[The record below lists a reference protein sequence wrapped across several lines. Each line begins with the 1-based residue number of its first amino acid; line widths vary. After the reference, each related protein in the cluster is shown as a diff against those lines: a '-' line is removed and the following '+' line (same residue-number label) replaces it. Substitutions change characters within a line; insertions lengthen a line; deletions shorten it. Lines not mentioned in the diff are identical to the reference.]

1 MNILFVCTGNTC
13 RSPMA
18 EGITRALAAEQ
29 HKDVTTVSAG
39 LFAAYGAK
47 PTEQAVE
54 AVRSI
59 ADISDH
65 ESRPLTMELVNA
77 ADLIIGMTKGSQIC
91 TTSPI
96 PFRGKVKLKTI
107 SEWGGLDGDVTD
119 PYGSDQTVYNQ
130 CGTNLSLSRGWSYIS
145 ASRRRRRWEIMKVV
159 IGCDHGG
166 LNLKESVKEVLSAL
180 GHEVEDFGCYSAES
194 CDYPDIASTCSKCSC
209 IWSSRSRY
217 FDLWYWYIGIGIAAN
232 KIAGYSRC
240 SLS

>member
-77 ADLIIGMTKGSQIC
+77 ADLIIDYIRFDQPHM
-91 TTSPI
+91 
-96 PFRGKVKLKTI
+96 
-107 SEWGGLDGDVTD
+107 GL
-119 PYGSDQTVYNQ
+119 
-130 CGTNLSLSRGWSYIS
+130 
-145 ASRRRRRWEIMKVV
+145 
-159 IGCDHGG
+159 
-166 LNLKESVKEVLSAL
+166 
-180 GHEVEDFGCYSAES
+180 
-194 CDYPDIASTCSKCSC
+194 
-209 IWSSRSRY
+209 
-217 FDLWYWYIGIGIAAN
+217 
-232 KIAGYSRC
+232 
-240 SLS
+240 

>member
-1 MNILFVCTGNTC
+1 
-13 RSPMA
+13 MA

-77 ADLIIGMTKGSQIC
+77 ADLIIGMTKDHKSVLLRQF
-91 TTSPI
+91 
-96 PFRGKVKLKTI
+96 PFEEGKIKTI
-107 SEWGGLDGDVTD
+107 SEWGGQDGDVTD

-130 CGTNLSLSRGWSYIS
+130 CAEQIYHLVE
-145 ASRRRRRWEIMKVV
+145 A
-159 IGCDHGG
+159 G
-166 LNLKESVKEVLSAL
+166 LRLVPQKA
-180 GHEVEDFGCYSAES
+180 
-194 CDYPDIASTCSKCSC
+194 
-209 IWSSRSRY
+209 
-217 FDLWYWYIGIGIAAN
+217 
-232 KIAGYSRC
+232 
-240 SLS
+240 

>member
-54 AVRSI
+54 SIRSI

-77 ADLIIGMTKGSQIC
+77 ADLIIGMTKDHKSVLLRQF
-91 TTSPI
+91 
-96 PFRGKVKLKTI
+96 PFEEGKIKTI
-107 SEWGGLDGDVTD
+107 PSGVVKMVMLLTHMDLIK
-119 PYGSDQTVYNQ
+119 PYIINV
-130 CGTNLSLSRGWSYIS
+130 R
-145 ASRRRRRWEIMKVV
+145 
-159 IGCDHGG
+159 
-166 LNLKESVKEVLSAL
+166 
-180 GHEVEDFGCYSAES
+180 
-194 CDYPDIASTCSKCSC
+194 
-209 IWSSRSRY
+209 
-217 FDLWYWYIGIGIAAN
+217 N
-232 KIAGYSRC
+232 KFIT
-240 SLS
+240 

>member
-47 PTEQAVE
+47 PTEQAVV

-77 ADLIIGMTKGSQIC
+77 ADLIIGMTKDHKSVLLRQF
-91 TTSPI
+91 
-96 PFRGKVKLKTI
+96 PFEEGKIKTI
-107 SEWGGLDGDVTD
+107 SEWGGQDGDVTD
-119 PYGSDQTVYNQ
+119 PYGADQIIYNQ
-130 CGTNLSLSRGWSYIS
+130 CAEQIYHLV
-145 ASRRRRRWEIMKVV
+145 EE
-159 IGCDHGG
+159 G
-166 LNLKESVKEVLSAL
+166 LKTAPQKAQEMIL
-180 GHEVEDFGCYSAES
+180 
-194 CDYPDIASTCSKCSC
+194 
-209 IWSSRSRY
+209 
-217 FDLWYWYIGIGIAAN
+217 
-232 KIAGYSRC
+232 
-240 SLS
+240 

>member
-77 ADLIIGMTKGSQIC
+77 ADLIIGMTKDHKSVLLRQF
-91 TTSPI
+91 
-96 PFRGKVKLKTI
+96 PFEEGKIKTI
-107 SEWGGLDGDVTD
+107 SEWGGQDGDVTD
-119 PYGSDQTVYNQ
+119 PYG
-130 CGTNLSLSRGWSYIS
+130 LIKPYIINV
-145 ASRRRRRWEIMKVV
+145 R
-159 IGCDHGG
+159 
-166 LNLKESVKEVLSAL
+166 
-180 GHEVEDFGCYSAES
+180 
-194 CDYPDIASTCSKCSC
+194 
-209 IWSSRSRY
+209 
-217 FDLWYWYIGIGIAAN
+217 N
-232 KIAGYSRC
+232 KFIT
-240 SLS
+240 

>member
-77 ADLIIGMTKGSQIC
+77 ADLIIGMTKDHKSVLLRFPSGV
-91 TTSPI
+91 
-96 PFRGKVKLKTI
+96 VKMVMLQTHM
-107 SEWGGLDGDVTD
+107 GLIK
-119 PYGSDQTVYNQ
+119 PYIINV
-130 CGTNLSLSRGWSYIS
+130 R
-145 ASRRRRRWEIMKVV
+145 
-159 IGCDHGG
+159 
-166 LNLKESVKEVLSAL
+166 
-180 GHEVEDFGCYSAES
+180 
-194 CDYPDIASTCSKCSC
+194 
-209 IWSSRSRY
+209 
-217 FDLWYWYIGIGIAAN
+217 N
-232 KIAGYSRC
+232 KFIT
-240 SLS
+240 